1 MRKVL
6 GLVGATLLLAGP
18 ALAADLSRPPPVY
31 KAPALMPVL
40 NWNGWYIGGN
50 AGWVG
55 TADQNVA
62 NTGTDTGPGGLGSLL
77 AAGAIPASVPTKY
90 SGFLGGGQIGY
101 NWQSG
106 TWVFGIEADFDGAS
120 AKGDTTAVFP
130 GGGGFVPVTTTFHR
144 ELDWLATVRGRL
156 GVTVAPA
163 FLVYTTGGLAVG
175 ETKIGN
181 SFICPT
187 CAPPS
192 STEASTANVNSN
204 TAAGWTV
211 GAGAEW
217 MFSPNWSVKAEYL
230 YVDLGSHS
238 STIAYTYGANTSSL
252 TSTVRDTD
260 HIVRGGINFHF

>member
-1 MRKVL
+1 MKKVL

-18 ALAADLSRPPPVY
+18 ALAADLGKPVY
-31 KAPALMPVL
+31 KAAPALMPVL
-40 NWNGWYIGGN
+40 SWSGWYIGGN

-55 TADQNVA
+55 SANDNVT
-62 NTGTDTGPGGLGSLL
+62 NTGTDTDGGGLGSLL
-77 AAGAIPASVPTKY
+77 AAGAIPSSVPARFN
-90 SGFLGGGQIGY
+90 GFLGGAQIGY

-106 TWVFGIEADFDGAS
+106 NIVFGLEGDFDGVS

-156 GVTVAPA
+156 GMTLAPA
-163 FLVYTTGGLAVG
+163 FLVYATGGLAIG

-181 SFICPT
+181 AFICPT
-187 CAPPS
+187 CAPPAS
-192 STEASTANVNSN
+192 SEASTANS
-204 TAAGWTV
+204 TSHTSAGWTV

-217 MFSPNWSVKAEYL
+217 MFAPNWSVKAEYL

-238 STIAYTYGANTSSL
+238 STIAYTYGPFVSTL
-252 TSTVRDTD
+252 TSTARDTE
-260 HIVRGGINFHF
+260 HVVRGGINFHF